1 MSCSGLHLARSEG
14 SAQRQKHRISF
25 DTALHVFDDPYHVTT
40 QDREVDGE
48 PRWQTIGI
56 VGAHNVLLVAHTADD
71 EGGAIRIISVRK
83 ATRTERRI
91 YAEGN

>member
-1 MSCSGLHLARSEG
+1 VEFTWDARKDRLN
-14 SAQRQKHRISF
+14 RQQHCISF

-48 PRWQTIGI
+48 PRWQTIGMI
-56 VGAHNVLLVAHTADD
+56 GAHNVLLVAHTEDD
-71 EGGAIRIISVRK
+71 ETGAIRIISDRK

>member
-1 MSCSGLHLARSEG
+1 MDFTWDARKDRLN
-14 SAQRQKHRISF
+14 QRKHRISF
-25 DTALHVFDDPYHVTT
+25 DIALHVFDDPYHVTT

-48 PRWQTIGI
+48 PRWQTIGMI
-56 VGAHNVLLVAHTADD
+56 GAHNVLLVAHTTDD
-71 EGGAIRIISVRK
+71 ETGAIRIISARK

>member
-1 MSCSGLHLARSEG
+1 VEFTWDERKDLLN
-14 SAQRQKHRISF
+14 RQKHRISF

-40 QDREVDGE
+40 QDREVDCE
-48 PRWQTIGI
+48 PRWQTIGM
-56 VGAHNVLLVAHTADD
+56 VGAHNVLLVAHTADQ
-71 EGGAIRIISVRK
+71 ESGAVRIISARK

>member
-1 MSCSGLHLARSEG
+1 MEFTWDARKD
-14 SAQRQKHRISF
+14 RLNRRKHGISF

-48 PRWQTIGI
+48 PRYQTIGMA
-56 VGAHNVLLVAHTADD
+56 GAHNALLVAHTDD
-71 EGGAIRIISVRK
+71 EETDAIRIISARK

-91 YAEGN
+91 YAEGS

>member
-1 MSCSGLHLARSEG
+1 VEFTWDARKG
-14 SAQRQKHRISF
+14 RLNRRRHGISF

-48 PRWQTIGI
+48 PRYQTIGM
-56 VGAHNVLLVAHTADD
+56 VGAHNVLLVAHTDD
-71 EGGAIRIISVRK
+71 EETDAIRIVSARK

-91 YAEGN
+91 YAEAN

>member
-1 MSCSGLHLARSEG
+1 MEFTWDARKD
-14 SAQRQKHRISF
+14 RLNRKKHHTSF

-48 PRWQTIGI
+48 PRCQTIGMI
-56 VGAHNVLLVAHTADD
+56 GAHNVLLVAHAQDD
-71 EGGAIRIISVRK
+71 DTGAIRIISARK